1 MKVILSPRLLMIPNK
16 NLYKNVSI
24 ILYNKLF
31 LQQMH
36 RNLQTLELDY
46 NFLITLLKKLAVKL
60 TRVCVCN

>member
-1 MKVILSPRLLMIPNK
+1 MIPNK